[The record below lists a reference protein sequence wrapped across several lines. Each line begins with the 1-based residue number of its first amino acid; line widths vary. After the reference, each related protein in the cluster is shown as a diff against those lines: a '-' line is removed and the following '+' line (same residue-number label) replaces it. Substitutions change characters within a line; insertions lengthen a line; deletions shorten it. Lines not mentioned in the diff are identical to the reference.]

1 MQFWVS
7 CLVFVTDIQKEIIWF
22 SLVKNVHQFLIVYSN
37 TCLCVYKRTQNVGV
51 DCVIQER
58 NIKR

>member
-1 MQFWVS
+1 M
-7 CLVFVTDIQKEIIWF
+7 FVTDIQKEISWF

-37 TCLCVYKRTQNVGV
+37 TCLCVYKRTQNVSV